1 MVDARVKREPARR
14 AALGLLCAALLPCAT
29 LCGACAAQTR
39 APEHPAAATSA
50 PAPAAS
56 GFGVG
61 LRTIEA
67 KGQGLAFPL
76 PDPAGWRLDKRE
88 RHSWVAVH
96 RRSSS
101 QLVVR
106 AWHFEGIP
114 RAEDYERQARL
125 WRSDLPQFEPAEV
138 VAESE
143 RLLAGAYR
151 GRVTVGVR
159 TAPSSP
165 PERLFGNVLGFGSDA
180 RDCLMLAFST
190 SAAGPGARQ
199 VIAERLAAIEGTV
212 FERARRLQIE
222 ERVSVPRL

>member
-1 MVDARVKREPARR
+1 MVDARVRRAPARLALAR
-14 AALGLLCAALLPCAT
+14 AGVGLLGCALY
-29 LCGACAAQTR
+29 GACAS
-39 APEHPAAATSA
+39 PPAAPHSA
-50 PAPAAS
+50 AQENAAQEAPGS
-56 GFGVG
+56 GFAAG

-76 PDPAGWRLDKRE
+76 PDPTGWRLDRRE
-88 RHSWVAVH
+88 QHSWVALH

-114 RAEDYERQARL
+114 RVDDCERQARL
-125 WRSDLPQFEPAEV
+125 WRSDLPQLAPSEV
-138 VAESE
+138 VLENE

-159 TAPSSP
+159 AAASS
-165 PERLFGNVLGFGSDA
+165 PERLFGSVLGFGSDA

-190 SAAGPGARQ
+190 SATGPGARQ
-199 VIAERLAAIEGTV
+199 AIAERLATIAGTV
-212 FERARRLQIE
+212 FERARRLQIK

>member
-1 MVDARVKREPARR
+1 MVDRRVKRVPAR
-14 AALGLLCAALLPCAT
+14 AGVGLLCGALY
-29 LCGACAAQTR
+29 GACAAQ
-39 APEHPAAATSA
+39 PAAASRG
-50 PAPAAS
+50 PAQGNTAQTPASS
-56 GFGVG
+56 GFGAG

-88 RHSWVAVH
+88 QHSWVALH

-114 RAEDYERQARL
+114 RADDCERQARL
-125 WRSDLPQFEPAEV
+125 WRSDLPQFKPAEV
-138 VAESE
+138 VAENE

-159 TAPSSP
+159 AAPSST
-165 PERLFGNVLGFGSDA
+165 PERLLGDVLGFGSDA
-180 RDCLMLAFST
+180 RDCVMLAFST
-190 SAAGPGARQ
+190 SATGPGARQ
-199 VIAERLAAIEGTV
+199 VIAERLATIAGTV